1 MTCYKRGRKLEL
13 NSIDKQNI
21 VNIVYEQLKENIA
34 SGNWA
39 PGSKIPSESQLQK
52 MFNVSRV
59 SIRSAIQRL
68 RDLGIVVTYQGKGTF
83 VSEKIGKIGINDF
96 NLIMHLSEKDFL
108 DMMVFRQTIEYKCLE
123 LAVKNATNEDFE
135 DMEEALNQMFRYR
148 DDYKKYSEADFNF
161 HLAIAKASKN
171 TVFFNVIHSIR
182 DFYYQ
187 YLEELN
193 RVIGVTLESMEV
205 HLQLFRAIQKRDAEQ
220 AKKLL
225 NNAMESNI
233 ASIKK
238 ITDSK
243 K

>member
-1 MTCYKRGRKLEL
+1 MKL

-39 PGSKIPSESQLQK
+39 PGSKIPSELQLQK

-83 VSEKIGKIGINDF
+83 ISENIGAIGIHDF
-96 NLIMHLSEKDFL
+96 NLIMHLSEEEFL
-108 DMMVFRQTIEYKCLE
+108 DMMVFRQTIEYKCIE
-123 LAVKNATNEDFE
+123 LAVENATKKDLDNI
-135 DMEEALNQMFRYR
+135 EEALNQMFLYK
-148 DDYKKYSEADFNF
+148 DDYRKYSEVDFNF
-161 HLAIAKASKN
+161 HLAIAKASGNK
-171 TVFFNVIHSIR
+171 VFVNVILSIR
-182 DFYYQ
+182 DLYYH

-193 RVIGVTLESMEV
+193 RVIGVTLESIEV
-205 HLQLFRAIQKRDAEQ
+205 HLQIFRAIQSKDAEK
-220 AKKLL
+220 AKALL
-225 NNAMESNI
+225 SNAMVKNI
-233 ASIKK
+233 ECIKK
-238 ITDSK
+238 FNQK

>member
-1 MTCYKRGRKLEL
+1 VEL

-21 VNIVYEQLKENIA
+21 VNIVYEQLKENIS
-34 SGNWA
+34 SGNWP

-83 VSEKIGKIGINDF
+83 VSDKIGKNGINDF
-96 NLIMHLSEKDFL
+96 HVIMHLSEEEFL
-108 DMMVFRQTIEYKCLE
+108 DMMVFRQTIEYKCID
-123 LAVKNATNEDFE
+123 LAVENATNEDFE
-135 DMEEALNQMFRYR
+135 IIEETLNQMFRYR

-171 TVFFNVIHSIR
+171 KVFYNVINSIR
-182 DFYYQ
+182 DLYYQ

-193 RVIGVTLESMEV
+193 RVIGVTLHSIEV
-205 HLQLFRAIQKRDAEQ
+205 HLQLFRAIQNRDAEK
-220 AKKLL
+220 AKEIL
-225 NNAMESNI
+225 NNAMENNI
-233 ASIKK
+233 ESIKK
-238 ITDSK
+238 IMDSK

>member
-1 MTCYKRGRKLEL
+1 MGL

-21 VNIVYEQLKENIA
+21 VNTVYEQLKENIA
-34 SGNWA
+34 NGNWA

-96 NLIMHLSEKDFL
+96 NLIMHLSEKEFL
-108 DMMVFRQTIEYKCLE
+108 DMMVFRQTIEYKCID
-123 LAVKNATNEDFE
+123 LAVKNATKEDFE
-135 DMEEALNQMFRYR
+135 NIEETLNQMFRYR

-171 TVFFNVIHSIR
+171 TVFYHVVHSIR
-182 DFYYQ
+182 DLYYQ

-193 RVIGVTLESMEV
+193 RVIGVTLESIEV
-205 HLQLFRAIQKRDAEQ
+205 HLQLFRAIQNRDAEK
-220 AKKLL
+220 AKEIL
-225 NNAMESNI
+225 NKAMEDNI
-233 ASIKK
+233 ESIKK
-238 ITDSK
+238 IKDSK